1 MQSSVERALGKVT
14 PFADV
19 HTCPST
25 IVNLKSSLFDH
36 ITAYIQRPSPH
47 ASADCMCQR
56 VSGLCGALSPK
67 HNQYEF
73 IVTVI
78 KE

>member
-1 MQSSVERALGKVT
+1 MQSSVESALGNFT

-47 ASADCMCQR
+47 ASADCVCL
-56 VSGLCGALSPK
+56 VTVVLCHPNI
-67 HNQYEF
+67 NQNEF